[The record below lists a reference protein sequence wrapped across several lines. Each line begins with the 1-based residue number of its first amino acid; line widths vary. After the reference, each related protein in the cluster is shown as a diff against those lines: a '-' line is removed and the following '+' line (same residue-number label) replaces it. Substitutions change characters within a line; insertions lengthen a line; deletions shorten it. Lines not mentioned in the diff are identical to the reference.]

1 MLPTVMPSQAGPAD
15 AVGLPEADPLYPAS
29 GLFPLGR
36 PFGLLPASDEECPAE
51 VLPFGLR
58 RAVTSPAVPIGDL
71 SAYGYD
77 HDQQIGTFRD
87 GETVVPLM
95 RHTTGQTRTTTN
107 ADGQKGPDSDTDHR
121 ED

>member
-1 MLPTVMPSQAGPAD
+1 PTVMPSQAGPAD

-95 RHTTGQTRTTTN
+95 RHTTGQTRTTT
-107 ADGQKGPDSDTDHR
+107 
-121 ED
+121 